1 MNYEVALVNPKTSEQ
16 KKIIVALSPEQAAD
30 AKAAAC
36 LQSFIQGIAR
46 PEIPDGFMSAGNG
59 VRAVTLQ

>member
-1 MNYEVALVNPKTSEQ
+1 MNYEVALVNPKTNEH
-16 KKIIVALSPEQAAD
+16 KNIIVALSPEQVAG

-46 PEIPDGFMSAGNG
+46 PEIPDGFLPIGNG

>member
-16 KKIIVALSPEQAAD
+16 KKIIVALSPEQVAD

-36 LQSFIQGIAR
+36 LQTFIQGIAR
-46 PEIPDGFMSAGNG
+46 LEIPDGFMPAGNG